1 MAYTLKY
8 RKQENN
14 IFKKI
19 VIKLG
24 RILAKDFPYYK
35 VRRRGLLLCGYTV
48 GEKVYVGLD
57 LIVTGFISDNS
68 CKLVIEDR
76 VAIGP
81 RVTLLLASDANW
93 SKLMEN
99 REVISGTI
107 ILKKDCWIGAGAI
120 IMPNITI
127 GERAI
132 VGAGAVVTKDVDA
145 DTVVVGVPAKVLIQK
160 KTEG

>member
-14 IFKKI
+14 IFKKLI
-19 VIKLG
+19 IKLG

-35 VRRRGLLLCGYTV
+35 VRRWGLLLCGYKI

-68 CKLVIEDR
+68 CKLIIEDR

-93 SKLMEN
+93 SKLMEK

-120 IMPNITI
+120 ILPNVTI
-127 GERAI
+127 GEGAI
-132 VGAGAVVTKDVDA
+132 VGAGAVVTKDVA
-145 DTVVVGVPAKVLIQK
+145 AGTVVAGVPAKVLSYK
-160 KTEG
+160 SEKG

>member
-1 MAYTLKY
+1 MSYTLKY

-14 IFKKI
+14 FIKKLI
-19 VIKLG
+19 IKIG
-24 RILAKDFPYYK
+24 RILSKDFPYYK
-35 VRRRGLLLCGYTV
+35 IRRWGLLLCGYKV
-48 GEKVYVGLD
+48 GEKVYIGLD

-93 SKLMEN
+93 SKLMEA
-99 REVISGTI
+99 REIIAGTI
-107 ILKKDCWIGAGAI
+107 VLKKDCWIGAGVI
-120 IMPNITI
+120 ILPNVTI

-132 VGAGAVVTKDVDA
+132 VGAGAVVTKDVAA
-145 DTVVVGVPAKVLIQK
+145 DTIVAGVPARVLRHK
-160 KTEG
+160 